1 MIFEGCNLYDFRTL
15 YDCDF
20 HQKRVLVRVDFNV
33 PMNEHGDVMNDKR
46 IREALPTIKYLR
58 QQGAMVILLTHI
70 GRPKGRNPQFQTDGI
85 AHRLSQLLGVY
96 VKKLDECI
104 GDAVKR
110 EVYTMKAGDVLMLEN
125 VRFYSQEGE
134 NNNDFARQLASFAD
148 SFVQDAF
155 GVCHR
160 ANASVTQITQF
171 IPACAGFVLQK
182 ELEGLGT
189 LVKHARKPFVIIIG
203 GAKADKI
210 GVIHNL
216 LPHLDH
222 LLIGGKLAN
231 TFLKAAGKNIG
242 ASAYD
247 EESLPLAKELLQEKD
262 QRFLLP
268 VDVIVADKFGADA
281 NIKVASVDAIP
292 ADWMAI
298 DLGPETLR
306 LYTEAL
312 RSAATIVWAGPV
324 GAYEI
329 EKFGHGTKYIA
340 GTVAE
345 IPAVKIIGGGDSAA
359 AVEHFGF
366 AHHMTLVSTGGG
378 ASLELLQGT
387 FLPGIAAL
395 IENKK
400 LFPELC
406 TTTSSL

>member
-1 MIFEGCNLYDFRTL
+1 
-15 YDCDF
+15 
-20 HQKRVLVRVDFNV
+20 
-33 PMNEHGDVMNDKR
+33 MNDAGDVTNDKR
-46 IREALPTIKYLR
+46 IRETLPTIKYLR
-58 QQGAMVILLTHI
+58 QQGAMIILLTHI
-70 GRPKGRNPQFQTDGI
+70 GRPKGHEHKLRTDGV
-85 AHRLSQLLGVY
+85 AHRLGQLLHVY
-96 VKKLDECI
+96 IKKLDACI
-104 GDAVKR
+104 GDAVKK
-110 EVYTMKAGDVLMLEN
+110 EVHAMKPGDILMLEN

-134 NNNDFARQLASFAD
+134 NNNDFARQLATLAD
-148 SFVQDAF
+148 FFVQDAF

-189 LVKHARKPFVIIIG
+189 LVEYARKPFVTIIG

-242 ASAYD
+242 ASAFD
-247 EESLPLAKELLQEKD
+247 EETLDLAKQLLQEKD
-262 QRFLLP
+262 ERLLLP
-268 VDVIVADKFGADA
+268 VDVLVADKFGADA
-281 NIKVASVDAIP
+281 TIKAVPVDAIP
-292 ADWMAI
+292 QGWMAV

-306 LYTEAL
+306 RYTELLKQA
-312 RSAATIVWAGPV
+312 STIVWAGPV

-340 GTVAE
+340 RMIAE
-345 IPAVKIIGGGDSAA
+345 SNAVKIIGGGDSAA

-366 AHHMTLVSTGGG
+366 AHHMSLVSTGGG

-387 FLPGIAAL
+387 LLPGIAAL

-406 TTTSSL
+406 VTTSSL

>member
-1 MIFEGCNLYDFRTL
+1 
-15 YDCDF
+15 
-20 HQKRVLVRVDFNV
+20 
-33 PMNEHGDVMNDKR
+33 MNEHGNVVNDKR
-46 IREALPTIKYLR
+46 IRETLPTIKYLR

-70 GRPKGRNPQFQTDGI
+70 GRPNGRNPKLQTDGI
-85 AHRLSQLLGVY
+85 AHRLSQLLGMY

-104 GDAVKR
+104 GDAVKK
-110 EVYTMKAGDVLMLEN
+110 EVYSMKPGDVVILEN
-125 VRFYSQEGE
+125 VRFYPQEGE
-134 NNNDFARQLASFAD
+134 NNNDFARQLASLAD
-148 SFVQDAF
+148 FFVQDAF

-160 ANASVTQITQF
+160 ANASVTQIAQF
-171 IPACAGFVLQK
+171 IPACSGFVLQK

-189 LVKHARKPFVIIIG
+189 LVKHARKPFVTIIG

-210 GVIHNL
+210 EVIHNL

-242 ASAYD
+242 ASAFD
-247 EESLPLAKELLQEKD
+247 EESLPLAMELLKEKD
-262 QRFLLP
+262 ERFLLP
-268 VDVIVADKFGADA
+268 VDVVIADKFSADA
-281 NIKVASVDAIP
+281 SIKIVSVDAIP
-292 ADWMAI
+292 DGWMAV

-306 LYTEAL
+306 RYTDAL
-312 RSAATIVWAGPV
+312 KYAATIVWAGPV

-329 EKFGHGTKYIA
+329 EKFGHGTIYIA
-340 GTVAE
+340 GMIAE

-366 AHHMTLVSTGGG
+366 AHCMSLVSTGGG

-387 FLPGIAAL
+387 LLPGIASL

-400 LFPELC
+400 LFSELC
-406 TTTSSL
+406 VTK

>member
-1 MIFEGCNLYDFRTL
+1 MDGFRTL

-33 PMNEHGDVMNDKR
+33 PMNETGDVMNDKR
-46 IREALPTIKYLR
+46 IRETLPTIKYLR
-58 QQGAMVILLTHI
+58 QQGARVILLTHI
-70 GRPKGRNPQFQTDGI
+70 GRPNGRDPKLQTDGI

-96 VKKLDECI
+96 VRKIDVCI
-104 GDAVKR
+104 GDEVKK
-110 EVYTMKAGDVLMLEN
+110 EVYAMKPGDVLMLEN
-125 VRFYSQEGE
+125 VRFYKEEGE
-134 NNNDFARQLASFAD
+134 NNNDFARQLASLAD
-148 SFVQDAF
+148 FFVQDAF

-160 ANASVTQITQF
+160 ANASVTQIAQF

-189 LVKHARKPFVIIIG
+189 LVKNARKPFVTIIG

-247 EESLPLAKELLQEKD
+247 EESLPLAMELLKEKD
-262 QRFLLP
+262 ERFLLP
-268 VDVIVADKFGADA
+268 VDVVVADKFGSDA
-281 NIKVASVDAIP
+281 TIKIASVDSIP
-292 ADWMAI
+292 AGWMAVDI
-298 DLGPETLR
+298 GPETLR
-306 LYTEAL
+306 IYTQAIK
-312 RSAATIVWAGPV
+312 SAATIVWAGPV

-340 GTVAE
+340 GMIAE
-345 IPAVKIIGGGDSAA
+345 SAAVKIIGGGDSAA

-366 AHHMTLVSTGGG
+366 AHCMSLVSTGGG

-387 FLPGIAAL
+387 KLPGIVAL
-395 IENKK
+395 VENKK

-406 TTTSSL
+406 LVH

>member
-1 MIFEGCNLYDFRTL
+1 MYNFRTL

-20 HQKRVLVRVDFNV
+20 QQKRVLVRVDFNV
-33 PMNEHGDVMNDKR
+33 PMNEHGDVTNDKR
-46 IREALPTIKYLR
+46 IRETLPTIKYLR
-58 QQGAMVILLTHI
+58 QQGAMIILLTHI
-70 GRPKGRNPQFQTDGI
+70 GRPKGRELKLQTDGI
-85 AHRLSQLLGVY
+85 AHRLSQLLGMY
-96 VKKLDECI
+96 IKKLDECI
-104 GDAVKR
+104 GDAVKK
-110 EVYTMKAGDVLMLEN
+110 EVYSMKPGDVLMLEN
-125 VRFYSQEGE
+125 VRFYKEEGE
-134 NNNDFARQLASFAD
+134 NNNDFARQLATLAD
-148 SFVQDAF
+148 FFVQDAF

-160 ANASVTQITQF
+160 ANASVTQIAQF
-171 IPACAGFVLQK
+171 IPACSGFVLQK

-189 LVKHARKPFVIIIG
+189 LVKHARKPFVTIIG

-242 ASAYD
+242 ASAFD
-247 EESLPLAKELLQEKD
+247 EESLPLATELLKEKD
-262 QRFLLP
+262 ERFLLP
-268 VDVIVADKFGADA
+268 VDVVVADKFGADA
-281 NIKVASVDAIP
+281 SIKVVSVDAIP
-292 ADWMAI
+292 FDWMAI

-306 LYTEAL
+306 RYTETL
-312 RSAATIVWAGPV
+312 KHAATIVWAGPV

-340 GTVAE
+340 GMVAASS
-345 IPAVKIIGGGDSAA
+345 AVKIIGGGDSAA

-366 AHHMTLVSTGGG
+366 SHHMSLVSTGGG

-387 FLPGIAAL
+387 LLPGISAL
-395 IENKK
+395 VENKK

-406 TTTSSL
+406 AV

>member
-1 MIFEGCNLYDFRTL
+1 MYDLLEGWVLYNFRTL
-15 YDCDF
+15 YDCDLY
-20 HQKRVLVRVDFNV
+20 HKRVLVRVDFNV
-33 PMNEHGDVMNDKR
+33 PMNEQGDVVNDKR
-46 IREALPTIKYLR
+46 IRETLPTIKYLR

-70 GRPKGRNPQFQTDGI
+70 GRPKGRDPKLQTDGI
-85 AHRLSQLLGVY
+85 AHRLSQLLSVY
-96 VKKLDECI
+96 VKKMDECI
-104 GDAVKR
+104 GDAVKK
-110 EVYTMKAGDVLMLEN
+110 EVYAMKPGDVLMLEN
-125 VRFYSQEGE
+125 VRFYKEENE
-134 NNNDFARQLASFAD
+134 NNNDFARQLATLAD
-148 SFVQDAF
+148 FFVQDAF

-171 IPACAGFVLQK
+171 IPACSGFVLQK

-189 LVKHARKPFVIIIG
+189 LVKHARKPFVTIIG

-242 ASAYD
+242 ASAFD

-262 QRFLLP
+262 HRFLLP
-268 VDVIVADKFGADA
+268 VDVVVADQFGDA
-281 NIKVASVDAIP
+281 AAIKIASVDAIP
-292 ADWMAI
+292 EGWMAV

-306 LYTEAL
+306 QYTEAL
-312 RSAATIVWAGPV
+312 KHAATIVWAGPV

-329 EKFGHGTKYIA
+329 EKFSHGTKYIA
-340 GTVAE
+340 GTIAASS
-345 IPAVKIIGGGDSAA
+345 AVKIIGGGDSAA

-366 AHHMTLVSTGGG
+366 AHHMSLVSTGGG

-387 FLPGIAAL
+387 LLPGIAAL

-400 LFPELC
+400 LFSELC
-406 TTTSSL
+406 VVR

>member
-1 MIFEGCNLYDFRTL
+1 
-15 YDCDF
+15 
-20 HQKRVLVRVDFNV
+20 
-33 PMNEHGDVMNDKR
+33 MNEHGDVVNDKR
-46 IREALPTIKYLR
+46 IRETLPTIKYLR

-70 GRPKGRNPQFQTDGI
+70 GRPNGRNPKLQTDGI
-85 AHRLSQLLGVY
+85 AHRLSQLLGMY

-104 GDAVKR
+104 GDAVKK
-110 EVYTMKAGDVLMLEN
+110 EVYSMKPGDVVILEN
-125 VRFYSQEGE
+125 VRFYPQEGE
-134 NNNDFARQLASFAD
+134 NNNDFARQLASLAD
-148 SFVQDAF
+148 FFVQDAF

-160 ANASVTQITQF
+160 ANASVTQIAQF
-171 IPACAGFVLQK
+171 IPACSGFVLQK

-189 LVKHARKPFVIIIG
+189 LVKHARKPFVTIIG

-210 GVIHNL
+210 EVIHNL

-242 ASAYD
+242 ASAFD
-247 EESLPLAKELLQEKD
+247 EESLPLAMELLKEKD
-262 QRFLLP
+262 ERFLLP
-268 VDVIVADKFGADA
+268 VDVVIADKFSADA
-281 NIKVASVDAIP
+281 SIKIVSVDAIP
-292 ADWMAI
+292 DGWMAV

-306 LYTEAL
+306 RYTDAL
-312 RSAATIVWAGPV
+312 KYAATIVWAGPV

-340 GTVAE
+340 GMIAE

-366 AHHMTLVSTGGG
+366 AHCMSLVSTGGG

-387 FLPGIAAL
+387 LLPGIASL

-400 LFPELC
+400 LFSELC
-406 TTTSSL
+406 VTK

>member
-1 MIFEGCNLYDFRTL
+1 MEGFRTL

-33 PMNEHGDVMNDKR
+33 PMNEQGDVTNDKR

-58 QQGAMVILLTHI
+58 QQGAMIILLTHI
-70 GRPKGRNPQFQTDGI
+70 GRPKTRDSKLQTDGI
-85 AHRLSQLLGVY
+85 AHRLSQLLGTY

-104 GDAVKR
+104 GDAVKK
-110 EVYTMKAGDVLMLEN
+110 EVYAMKPSDVLMLEN
-125 VRFYSQEGE
+125 VRFYKEENE
-134 NNNDFARQLASFAD
+134 NNNDFARQLASLAD
-148 SFVQDAF
+148 FFVQDAF

-160 ANASVTQITQF
+160 ANASVTQIAQF

-189 LVKHARKPFVIIIG
+189 LVKHARKPFVTIIG

-242 ASAYD
+242 ASLYD
-247 EESLPLAKELLQEKD
+247 EESIPLAAELLHNKD
-262 QRFLLP
+262 ERFLLP
-268 VDVIVADKFGADA
+268 VDVVIADKFSPDA
-281 NIKVASVDAIP
+281 AIKIASVDAIP
-292 ADWMAI
+292 DGWMVV

-306 LYTEAL
+306 LYTRAL
-312 RSAATIVWAGPV
+312 KDAATIVWAGPV

-340 GTVAE
+340 GMIAE
-345 IPAVKIIGGGDSAA
+345 SAAVKIIGGGDSAA

-366 AHHMTLVSTGGG
+366 SHCMSLVSTGGG

-387 FLPGIAAL
+387 ILPGIAAL
-395 IENKK
+395 VENKK
-400 LFPELC
+400 VFAELC
-406 TTTSSL
+406 VVQSV